1 MSPRTPRRRAL
12 PRRAL
17 FTAAA
22 FGCLG
27 ALAAP
32 PAARAAGLRGDLTL
46 TAATLDYRTVVRDS
60 LPESAVPGD
69 GTTRVLPD
77 GTVVTCVPGGFC
89 YWYRAGEEKS
99 AHPMTQDLRLT
110 GWPGW
115 TGVSAQ
121 AHLRGRAG
129 SDDFWPRSTERFE
142 VIALNVDVERGN
154 FRLRGGRQAT
164 GNGLGAYDFDGG
176 HILWRRSPRWQAGV
190 YGGLSLGRTLLQSH
204 TGSLLEE
211 NDLLAPDRRSLLL
224 GMEGRVQ
231 LRPDWSA
238 AAAYQ
243 RELRTD
249 RYGLYSERVALDTR
263 WFRGRRSLEFS
274 GRFDVAFAQFNL
286 ARLRVGTPLSR
297 ALDFSLEGRHS
308 RPFFELWTIWGA
320 FSPVGFNEVRG
331 ALQWRAQPDLAL
343 EGAVAYRGYE
353 ETHVGGLF
361 APIEGDGLRYNL
373 GATWTGAG
381 WVGDARLSVNRGFG
395 AYRGAMDVSLGRT
408 LNERWQLSALAQGT
422 QQFAEFRFGDGRS
435 LGLGGRARYTQ
446 GRVRGDAHLALYRH
460 TYDHRP
466 GYADFSQ
473 LRGQLSLTV
482 GFGSEPGARA
492 AVGGLK

>member
-32 PAARAAGLRGDLTL
+32 SAARAAGLRGDLTL

-69 GTTRVLPD
+69 GTTRTLPD

-110 GWPGW
+110 GCPGR

-142 VIALNVDVERGN
+142 VIALNVDVERGD

-176 HILWRRSPRWQAGV
+176 HLLWRRSPRWQAGV

-224 GMEGRVQ
+224 GLEGRVQ
-231 LRPDWSA
+231 LRPNWSA

-320 FSPVGFNEVRG
+320 FSPVGFNEIRGTLHWRAAPRLELDGGLGWRDYQDPDVG
-331 ALQWRAQPDLAL
+331 ALL
-343 EGAVAYRGYE
+343 
-353 ETHVGGLF
+353 
-361 APIEGDGLRYNL
+361 APIEGDGARVHL
-373 GATWTGAG
+373 GASGRLNDWQYQ
-381 WVGDARLSVNRGFG
+381 ARVAVNRGFG
-395 AYRGAMDVSLGRT
+395 AYRSALDLMLGRR
-408 LNERWQLSALAQGT
+408 LNDRLEMQVLGQGT
-422 QQFAEFRFGDGRS
+422 QQFAEFRFGDGRT
-435 LGLGGRARYTQ
+435 LGAGTRIRYGSGRTQ
-446 GRVRGDAHLALYRH
+446 GEGQLALYRH
-460 TYDHRP
+460 TFDHRP
-466 GYADFSQ
+466 GYSDYNQ

-482 GFGSEPGARA
+482 GFGTEPKSPLSA
-492 AVGGLK
+492 GGNR